1 MNKAKIIDE
10 LRSKYGAFAEYV
22 ASLSEDDFVFS
33 LHGEKW
39 AAGQQIEHLC
49 LSVEPLVKGLRAP
62 EFALKAMFGKA
73 DHPSASYAELV
84 ARYRSEL
91 AAGGTAPA
99 SFRPDE
105 VAFARKEEFVNTLR
119 ELVEKLCAKIEKFD
133 EERLDIRVLPHPL
146 LGKLT
151 MREMFYF
158 TIYHSEHHHK
168 LTVEN
173 LAARVS

>member
-1 MNKAKIIDE
+1 MNKAEIIDE
-10 LRSKYGAFAEYV
+10 LHSKYGSFT
-22 ASLSEDDFVFS
+22 DFVAELDVSDFLFS
-33 LHGEKW
+33 LNGEKW

-62 EFALKAMFGKA
+62 VFALKAMFGKA
-73 DHPSASYAELV
+73 DHPSITYDELV
-84 ARYRSEL
+84 ARYRGEL

-105 VAFARKEEFVNTLR
+105 IEFVRKEEFVGKLR
-119 ELVEKLCAKIEKFD
+119 ELVAKLCDKIEKF
-133 EERLDIRVLPHPL
+133 EEDKLDQLVLPHPL

-158 TIYHSEHHHK
+158 TIYHAEHHHK
-168 LTVEN
+168 LTVVN

>member
-1 MNKAKIIDE
+1 M
-10 LRSKYGAFAEYV
+10 SQ
-22 ASLSEDDFVFS
+22 DDFQFS
-33 LHGEKW
+33 LNGEKW

-73 DHPSASYAELV
+73 DHPSVGYNELV

-91 AAGGTAPA
+91 AAGGTASA
-99 SFRPDE
+99 AFRPDSVE
-105 VAFARKEEFVNTLR
+105 FARKEEFVGKLM
-119 ELVEKLCAKIEKFD
+119 ELIEKLCVKVDKFD
-133 EERLDIRVLPHPL
+133 ENKLDQLVLPHPL

-151 MREMFYF
+151 MREIFYF
-158 TIYHSEHHHK
+158 TIYHAEHHHK

>member
-1 MNKAKIIDE
+1 MNKAEVIDE
-10 LRSKYGAFAEYV
+10 LRSKYGAFA
-22 ASLSEDDFVFS
+22 DFVAELQETDFLFS
-33 LHGEKW
+33 LNGEKW

-73 DHPSASYAELV
+73 DHPSASYDELV
-84 ARYRSEL
+84 ARYRGAL

-105 VAFARKEEFVNTLR
+105 IAFVRNDEFVAKLR
-119 ELVEKLCAKIEKFD
+119 ELIEKLCTKIEKFD
-133 EERLDIRVLPHPL
+133 EEKLDQLVLPHPL

-158 TIYHSEHHHK
+158 TIYHAEHHHK
-168 LTVEN
+168 LTAAN
-173 LAARVS
+173 LAARAY

>member
-1 MNKAKIIDE
+1 MNKAEIIDG
-10 LRSKYGAFAEYV
+10 LRGKYNAFSDYV
-22 ASLSEDDFVFS
+22 TDLNKDDFEFS
-33 LHGEKW
+33 LNGEKW
-39 AAGQQIEHLC
+39 GAGQQIEHLC

-62 EFALKAMFGKA
+62 EFVMKAMFGKA
-73 DHPSASYAELV
+73 EHPSAIYDELV

-105 VAFARKEEFVNTLR
+105 IPFERKEEFVGKLR
-119 ELVEKLCAKIEKFD
+119 ELVNKLCDKIEKY
-133 EERLDIRVLPHPL
+133 EEDKLDQLVLPHPL

-158 TIYHSEHHHK
+158 TIYHGEHHHK
-168 LTVEN
+168 LTAAN